1 MTVNENNGM
10 SRTELENQF
19 KTIGDYIR
27 DMKKI
32 LEKIDERQQK
42 HYTELTE
49 VKKDIEFIKK
59 EIKDN
64 KTDHK
69 EEISILWNE
78 LRRRDKKTM
87 WIVGTIISVGF
98 LGMAVLKYFG

>member
-59 EIKDN
+59 EIEEN
-64 KTDHK
+64 KKEHK
-69 EEISILWNE
+69 EEISILWKE
-78 LRRRDKKTM
+78 LRRGEKKTK
-87 WIVGTIISVGF
+87 WTVGTIISIGI
-98 LGMAVLKYFG
+98 LAMTALKYFG